1 MEPFVPNY
9 FLFPSGQPSDFR
21 LTQKGRAA
29 LAPRFARWGIAL
41 DSLRTVEDWER
52 AIARVIVRDYNALTP
67 EQRADS
73 ATVRQIY
80 DLQFVTDSLNGI
92 PPQPIAERRASRNR
106 VMAKIASPDY
116 GRETQSSAPRPI
128 ENHNML
134 LDGIVKAFKR
144 LWAMR

>member
-9 FLFPSGQPSDFR
+9 FLFPAGRRNDFR

-29 LAPRFARWGIAL
+29 LTPRFARWGIAL
-41 DSLRTVEDWER
+41 DSLRTVEDWED
-52 AIARVIVRDYNALTP
+52 AIAEVIVRDYNALAP
-67 EQRADS
+67 EQQADS

-116 GRETQSSAPRPI
+116 GSSAPRPI
-128 ENHNML
+128 ENHNTL
-134 LDGIVKAFKR
+134 LNGIVKTFKR